1 MHFLRI
7 YVTIKIRI
15 VIYTIRHF
23 VIGGEQPAFTMRN
36 YVDRGYRVRFDG
48 YSNVYTYNSVVSAKF
63 EQFFG
68 LSCSCQYVL
77 HTSSA
82 DNCKIARFGSVAS
95 DNLVAGCPHSSSH
108 LTPTAM
114 RDVMGNGTNVISR
127 ILWTGHIMTG
137 NPASNSV
144 SSRYSVI
151 ATPKHTTTGSTYT
164 NKSDAEVRKES
175 IFTLMHELSHQLGA
189 PDHYCYG
196 IPDGSKVCS
205 NTSCDICYM
214 GRETMRS
221 CMMTY
226 RYDIEAT
233 DEDVL
238 YCSSCLQIIAA
249 HLTDHHQ

>member
-1 MHFLRI
+1 
-7 YVTIKIRI
+7 
-15 VIYTIRHF
+15 
-23 VIGGEQPAFTMRN
+23 MRN
-36 YVDRGYRVRFDG
+36 YVDRGYRVRFGG

-68 LSCSCQYVL
+68 LSCGCQYVL

-189 PDHYCYG
+189 PDNYCYG

-214 GRETMRS
+214 GRETTRS